1 MVSVEEERGGDSS
14 LRKLERTS
22 PRQDPN
28 EYSQVRRQES
38 TQLKQVDGGIFELS
52 TSTMRLARQSL
63 FNINTE
69 LMLEHSED
77 ILNVNTIESTS
88 PSWTRSPFSH
98 VQAIKWTKAKVRVY
112 LDSVLCLVKMSFHK
126 EAITR

>member
-1 MVSVEEERGGDSS
+1 
-14 LRKLERTS
+14 
-22 PRQDPN
+22 
-28 EYSQVRRQES
+28 
-38 TQLKQVDGGIFELS
+38 
-52 TSTMRLARQSL
+52 MRLARQSL